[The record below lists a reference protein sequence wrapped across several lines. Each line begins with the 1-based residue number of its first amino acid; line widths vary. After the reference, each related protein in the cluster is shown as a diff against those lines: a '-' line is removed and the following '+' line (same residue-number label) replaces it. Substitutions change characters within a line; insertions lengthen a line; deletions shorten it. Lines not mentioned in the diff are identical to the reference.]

1 MVSYFSHWV
10 CRHSESSVEVER
22 KKRQL
27 ESVKRQRR
35 EASDVDD
42 VLEAGEVLL
51 DQMER
56 EVVRDV
62 ELEQEFSHLMEEE
75 DADKVKAKNTLC
87 SVTQRQNILCSS
99 NMMTDTKKIRLEI
112 GGRQA
117 IRTNF
122 VPPLP
127 HLSCLVLDSMPK
139 VQPYYVMRKKHQK
152 YFSSGNWMYI
162 AYANILS

>member
-1 MVSYFSHWV
+1 M
-10 CRHSESSVEVER
+10 EVER

-35 EASDVDD
+35 EANLETSEVDD

-56 EVVRDV
+56 DVVRDV

-75 DADKVKAKNTLC
+75 NDEQVNPKNTLH
-87 SVTQRQNILCSS
+87 VLQI
-99 NMMTDTKKIRLEI
+99 TKTKIRLEI
-112 GGRQA
+112 GGRRV
-117 IRTNF
+117 IRINC
-122 VPPLP
+122 VPPSPL
-127 HLSCLVLDSMPK
+127 LSCLVQDSMPK
-139 VQPYYVMRKKHQK
+139 VQPLCAEPPLKQ

-162 AYANILS
+162 VNMPDDIQYQQFVRSEVCM